1 MQHLN
6 DQLLFSPSG
15 AARGAPRRPAA
26 EPFRRKGQGHK
37 QAFLATL
44 SPDYVYQAELYAEV
58 SPAEA

>member
-15 AARGAPRRPAA
+15 AARGAPRRPVA
-26 EPFRRKGQGHK
+26 EPLRRKCQGQK